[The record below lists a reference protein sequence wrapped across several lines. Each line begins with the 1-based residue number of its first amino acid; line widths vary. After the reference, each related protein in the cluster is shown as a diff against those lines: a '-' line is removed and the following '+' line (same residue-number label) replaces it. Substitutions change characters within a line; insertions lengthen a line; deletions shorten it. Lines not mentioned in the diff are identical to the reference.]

1 MLMESLLFSS
11 RRESIYRFLTQKGL
25 RGLIL
30 KCPRAM
36 TVALWSM
43 AGTSVTSCTELVGSI
58 RIQKSSTLGLY
69 WGLCRVPEHL
79 VWVRELIPLTWFC
92 LLAPGLSLLLES
104 FCCWALYPVTLSQC
118 PFLDRTLYFF
128 ITPDSFSAEIF
139 LQIFFK
145 QGGLW
150 LQLVSRWKNWKHYI
164 ATLKQIILPHGI
176 ITLIWKFPQAA
187 ICH

>member
-1 MLMESLLFSS
+1 MLALEKGQQAQVRAAAGWRGKNGHEDGVNSGAGSW
-11 RRESIYRFLTQKGL
+11 RRQMHCWRCS
-25 RGLIL
+25 
-30 KCPRAM
+30 
-36 TVALWSM
+36 
-43 AGTSVTSCTELVGSI
+43 ELVGQS
-58 RIQKSSTLGLY
+58 
-69 WGLCRVPEHL
+69 PEHL